1 LSDLSDLLLTGLLN
15 HGSLLLGLVLFLAAF
30 GVPLPA
36 TMLLLAAGA
45 FARQGVLPWLTAAL
59 AGMVGAVL
67 GDFASYEVGRQAGQR
82 LPARLTGT
90 AAWREAA
97 ERFSRWGV
105 WAVFF
110 SRFLL
115 TPIALP
121 INLLAGSTGFA
132 WGRFALAVLTGE
144 AIWVL
149 LFGGLGAVFAG
160 SWEALSALAGDVA
173 GLFLGAV
180 VAAFGLWRLWV
191 ARRARPQPP

>member
-1 LSDLSDLLLTGLLN
+1 MSDLSDLLLTGLLN
-15 HGSLLLGLVLFLAAF
+15 HGSLLLGLVLFFAAL

-45 FARQGVLPWLTAAL
+45 FARQGVLPWLAAAL
-59 AGMVGAVL
+59 SGMAGAVL
-67 GDFASYEVGRQAGQR
+67 GDFASYAIGRQAGQR
-82 LPARLTGT
+82 LPVRLTSA
-90 AAWREAA
+90 AAWREASD
-97 ERFSRWGV
+97 RFSRWGI

-132 WGRFALAVLTGE
+132 RGNFALAVLTGE
-144 AIWVL
+144 VIWVL

-173 GLFLGAV
+173 GLVLGGV
-180 VAAFGLWRLWV
+180 IAALGLWRLWT
-191 ARRARPQPP
+191 ARRARHSL

>member
-1 LSDLSDLLLTGLLN
+1 MSDLSDLLLTGLLN
-15 HGSLLLGLVLFLAAF
+15 HGSLLLGLVLFFAAL
-30 GVPLPA
+30 GIPLPA

-45 FARQGVLPWLTAAL
+45 FARQGVLPWLSAAL
-59 AGMVGAVL
+59 AGITGAVL
-67 GDFASYEVGRQAGQR
+67 GDFASYTVGRQAGQR
-82 LPARLTGT
+82 LPVRLTST
-90 AAWREAA
+90 AAWREASD
-97 ERFSRWGV
+97 RFSRWGI

-132 WGRFALAVLTGE
+132 LGRFMLAVLTGE
-144 AIWVL
+144 VIWVL

-173 GLFLGAV
+173 GLALGAV
-180 VAAFGLWRLWV
+180 VAAFGLWRLWA
-191 ARRARPQPP
+191 ARRARHSP

>member
-1 LSDLSDLLLTGLLN
+1 MSTLSDLLLTGLLN
-15 HGSLLLGLVLFLAAF
+15 HGSLLLGLVLFFAAL

-45 FARQGVLPWLTAAL
+45 FARQGVLSWVSAAL
-59 AGMVGAVL
+59 AGVTGAVL
-67 GDFASYEVGRQAGQR
+67 GDFASYAVGRHAGQR
-82 LPARLTGT
+82 LPARLTAT

-97 ERFSRWGV
+97 DRFAHWGI

-121 INLLAGSTGFA
+121 INLLAGSTGFV
-132 WGRFALAVLTGE
+132 WGRFALAVMTGE
-144 AIWVL
+144 VIWVL

-160 SWEALSALAGDVA
+160 SWEALSSLAGDVA
-173 GLFLGAV
+173 GLVLGGV
-180 VAAFGLWRLWV
+180 IAALGLWRLWV
-191 ARRARPQPP
+191 ARRPRPSL

>member
-1 LSDLSDLLLTGLLN
+1 MSELSDLLLTGLLN

-30 GVPLPA
+30 GIPLPA

-45 FARQGVLPWLTAAL
+45 FARQGVLPWLSAAL
-59 AGMVGAVL
+59 AGMAGAVL
-67 GDFASYEVGRQAGQR
+67 GDFASYAVGRHAGQR

-97 ERFSRWGV
+97 ERFSRWGI

-144 AIWVL
+144 VIWVL

-160 SWEALSALAGDVA
+160 SWEALSTLAGDVA
-173 GLFLGAV
+173 GLALGAV
-180 VAAFGLWRLWV
+180 IAGFGVWRLWA
-191 ARRARPQPP
+191 ARRARPQLP

>member
-1 LSDLSDLLLTGLLN
+1 LSALSELLLTGLLN

-45 FARQGVLPWLTAAL
+45 FARQGVLPWLSAAL
-59 AGMVGAVL
+59 AGMTGAVL
-67 GDFASYEVGRQAGQR
+67 GDFASYAVGRQAGQR
-82 LPARLTGT
+82 LPVRLTST

-97 ERFSRWGV
+97 DRFSRWGI

-121 INLLAGSTGFA
+121 INLLAGSTRFA
-132 WGRFALAVLTGE
+132 WGSFMLAVLTGE
-144 AIWVL
+144 VIWVL

-173 GLFLGAV
+173 GLVLGGV
-180 VAAFGLWRLWV
+180 IAAFGLWRLWA
-191 ARRARPQPP
+191 ARRSRPAP

>member
-180 VAAFGLWRLWV
+180 VAAVGSWRLWV